1 MRKTLR
7 GLEQLLSDYQHARI
21 LRLTFPHND
30 APLSELLVNK
40 LDASEGLSRDFAFNR
55 WRRADNARPETGN
68 LTCLPRDMT
77 RNKQP

>member
-1 MRKTLR
+1 MRKTLP

-40 LDASEGLSRDFAFNR
+40 LDASEGLSRNFALNR
-55 WRRADNARPETGN
+55 WCRADNARPEPGN
-68 LTCLPRDMT
+68 LTCLPCDMT
-77 RNKQP
+77 RDKRP